1 MIAYKKI
8 IKKEERLF
16 SSPFLGNFDTTYL
29 LQTIHWKQYQA
40 GKRRVGGSWM
50 SWRNVPHP
58 H

>member
-50 SWRNVPHP
+50 SW
-58 H
+58 